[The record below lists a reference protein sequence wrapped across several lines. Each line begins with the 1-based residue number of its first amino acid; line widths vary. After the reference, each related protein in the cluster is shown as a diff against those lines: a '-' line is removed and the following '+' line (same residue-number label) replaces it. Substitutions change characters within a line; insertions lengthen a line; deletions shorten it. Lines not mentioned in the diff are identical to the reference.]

1 MSQQNSSLDLEAKL
15 IERTIA
21 QRDEMI
27 AKADAESK
35 TLIDNAEKEAQRLK
49 AEADRQILNIV
60 ASVLRGVRDRIVGGV
75 ELDSRKQLMIAR
87 EETLQQIY
95 SDAEKKLKE
104 LTANK
109 KEYHDILIKLLA
121 EAVTHIGGEEF
132 VISVNDADLADLKKN
147 HKKLETDIAKAVGS
161 KVKLTIDTTPI
172 SAIGGAIV
180 KNAEGTKVY
189 HNTLEGRV
197 TKAKP
202 KLNIELTKI
211 LEAE

>member
-1 MSQQNSSLDLEAKL
+1 MSQASSLDLETRL
-15 IERTIA
+15 IERTMA

-27 AKADAESK
+27 AKADAEAK
-35 TLIDNAEKEAQRLK
+35 MLVETAEKEAQRLK
-49 AEADRQILNIV
+49 SEADGQILNIV

-75 ELDSRKQLMIAR
+75 ELDSRKQLMVAR

-104 LTANK
+104 LTADK
-109 KEYHDILIKLLA
+109 KAYHEILMKLIA
-121 EAVTHIGGEEF
+121 EAVTAIGGEDF
-132 VISVNDADLADLKKN
+132 VISVNDADITDLMKN
-147 HKKLETDIAKAVGS
+147 HKKLEADIAKSVGA
-161 KVKLTIDTTPI
+161 KVTIKIDATPI
-172 SAIGGAIV
+172 SAIGGAVV

-197 TKAKP
+197 AKART
-202 KLNIELTKI
+202 KLNVELTKV

>member
-1 MSQQNSSLDLEAKL
+1 MSQASSLDLETKL
-15 IERTIA
+15 IERTMA

-27 AKADAESK
+27 AKADIESK

-49 AEADRQILNIV
+49 SEADRQILNIV

-75 ELDSRKQLMIAR
+75 ELDSRKQLMVAR

-104 LTANK
+104 LTADK
-109 KEYHDILIKLLA
+109 KSYHEILLKLIT
-121 EAVTHIGGEEF
+121 EAVTAIGGGDF
-132 VISVNDADLADLKKN
+132 IVSVNDSDLADLKKN
-147 HKKLETDIAKAVGS
+147 HKKLEADIAKAVGANITL
-161 KVKLTIDTTPI
+161 KIDATPI
-172 SAIGGAIV
+172 SAIGGAVV
-180 KNAEGTKVY
+180 KNSEGTKVY

-197 TKAKP
+197 AKART
-202 KLNIELTKI
+202 KLNVELTKI